1 MYTFKSRYIGRSGY
15 HNTGPVYLGIS
26 RPYLICLMFSFWKL
40 LIFVY
45 LLTFTS
51 LNCDSF
57 YLKKNPHIPIT
68 RYYKSNRTI
77 KVLLAQEIN

>member
-1 MYTFKSRYIGRSGY
+1 MAPHASMSVIAV
-15 HNTGPVYLGIS
+15 N
-26 RPYLICLMFSFWKL
+26 
-40 LIFVY
+40 
-45 LLTFTS
+45 TS